1 MRDEAQFWNMRKTI
15 VICVFLML
23 IISGCSV
30 STKMSKPAG
39 DITIIDSDGTEISVP
54 ANATAAVLYGSF
66 ADAWLLAGGNLVG
79 TTEDAVSERNLD
91 IPDGT
96 EILGTVKEPNV
107 EALIACDPDL
117 VILSADIT
125 AQGQLKEQLAQIGIP
140 CAYFQV
146 DAFSDYAFM
155 MEQFCH
161 ITGREDLYERHVSQ
175 VQRTID
181 NILDSI
187 PQGEAPSV
195 LLIRAFS
202 SGIKAKADDNLAGIM
217 LAELGCHNI
226 AEDNPAMLEDL
237 SIEEVILQDPDYIF
251 VSTMGDEEAALSYF
265 NTLISENPAWQ
276 DLSAVRN
283 GRYVI
288 LPKDLFHY
296 KPNDR
301 WGESYEYLAKILYP
315 NA

>member
-1 MRDEAQFWNMRKTI
+1 MNRVFKNMSK
-15 VICVFLML
+15 VIAVCVFILL
-23 IISGCSV
+23 IISGCSA
-30 STKMSKPAG
+30 SQSMPRTAG
-39 DITIIDSDGTEISVP
+39 NIIIMDSDGAEISVP
-54 ANATAAVLYGSF
+54 ENAQAAVLYGSF
-66 ADAWLLAGGNLVG
+66 ADAWLLAGGNLIG

-96 EILGTVKEPNV
+96 EILGTVKEPNI
-107 EALIACDPDL
+107 EALVACDPDF

-125 AQGQLKEQLAQIGIP
+125 AQAQLKEQMAQIGIP

-146 DAFSDYAFM
+146 DTFSDYAFM
-155 MEQFCH
+155 MEQFCR
-161 ITGREDLYERHVSQ
+161 ITGREDLYEKNVSQ
-175 VQRTID
+175 VQETID
-181 NILDSI
+181 SVLDFV
-187 PQGEAPSV
+187 PQGEGPSV

-237 SIEEVILQDPDYIF
+237 SMEEVILQDPDYIF

-301 WGESYEYLAKILYP
+301 WGESYEYLAEILYP
-315 NA
+315 DAAQ